1 MRAGGIMKAV
11 GGDCDLTASLTG
23 MARLVH
29 EAGLL
34 AARAAKAAENG
45 DRDAAMNIALELE
58 LLLDEAAEA
67 LHAAFIIDRQNEE
80 PEWPK
85 AGGASRTH

>member
-1 MRAGGIMKAV
+1 MKAL
-11 GGDCDLTASLTG
+11 DCDLRASLAG

-29 EAGLL
+29 QAGQL
-34 AARAAKAAENG
+34 AARAAKAAESG

-67 LHAAFIIDRQNEE
+67 LHAASIIDRQNEE
-80 PEWPK
+80 PEWPR
-85 AGGASRTH
+85 AGGASRAH